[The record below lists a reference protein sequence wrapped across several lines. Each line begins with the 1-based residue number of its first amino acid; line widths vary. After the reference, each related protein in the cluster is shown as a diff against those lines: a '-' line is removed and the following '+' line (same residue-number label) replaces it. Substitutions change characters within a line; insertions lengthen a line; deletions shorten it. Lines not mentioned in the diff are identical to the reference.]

1 VIRKLTAAPAVVAA
15 ALLLVG
21 CGRTGAGVAA
31 RVGDA
36 RIMTSALEARVTR
49 GYANRTF
56 AQQQTQADYQR
67 AWLNRL
73 ITSRLVEVAAKR
85 LHVSVSDQE
94 IDQRLEDFAKNSG
107 GLAAL
112 EQQAA
117 GQGIAKE
124 DLRQA
129 IADLSLRD
137 AVADKLV
144 ENVTVTDAQLRAEYQ
159 RELPHL
165 DVAHIAHVV
174 VTDKK
179 TADKV
184 AAEARGG
191 ADFAALAKKYSQ
203 DQNTAPSGGDLG
215 NIGNGEG
222 KFQKAF
228 EQAVFTGK
236 TGSIV
241 GPVKAQSG
249 YEIIKVIERRT
260 TTYAQARTDL
270 RRAVIGQTRDQK
282 MATYLTDLATEL
294 GVTVNPRFGTW
305 DPANAGVS
313 PADGNVLS
321 SPAPSPGD
329 LQGGPPGAPPGGPA
343 GPPPGQ
349 GGQTGAPAPSPTGGP

>member
-1 VIRKLTAAPAVVAA
+1 VIRKTAAVLAAVLAA
-15 ALLLVG
+15 APLLAG

-36 RIMTSALEARVTR
+36 RILTTALEARVTR
-49 GYANRTF
+49 GYADKSF

-73 ITSRLVEVAAKR
+73 ITSRLVVVAAKR
-85 LHVSVSDQE
+85 LHVSVSDSE
-94 IDQRLEDFAKNSG
+94 VDARLADFVTNAGSR
-107 GLAAL
+107 AAL

-144 ENVTVTDAQLRAEYQ
+144 ENVTVTEPQLRAEYRRQ
-159 RELPHL
+159 LSRL

-174 VTDKK
+174 VADRR
-179 TADKV
+179 TALKV
-184 AAEARGG
+184 AAEARSGT
-191 ADFAALAKKYSQ
+191 DFAALAKKYSQ
-203 DQNTAPSGGDLG
+203 DQNTAANGGDLG

-222 KFQKAF
+222 KFQKTF

-236 TGSIV
+236 TGDIV
-241 GPVKAQSG
+241 GPVKAGSG
-249 YEIIKVIERRT
+249 YEVVKVIERRT
-260 TTYAQARTDL
+260 TTFAQAKTDL
-270 RRAVIGQTRDQK
+270 RRTVIGKRRDDGISK
-282 MATYLTDLATEL
+282 YLVDLSREL
-294 GVTVNPRFGTW
+294 GVSVNPRFGTW
-305 DPANAGVS
+305 DPANAGVT
-313 PADGNVLS
+313 PVNGDVLS

-329 LQGGPPGAPPGGPA
+329 LGP
-343 GPPPGQ
+343 
-349 GGQTGAPAPSPTGGP
+349 APAPVATGSP